1 MIISSVAWAIV
12 LDCVTGII
20 AERATGHVISSRKG
34 MKGFWKKLMLLA
46 ALSFGFFMDVFIP
59 YCMMQLQL
67 DIHMQ
72 NAMFGMVIGCY
83 IVLNESISICEN
95 IYRANPEIMPK
106 WIKHM
111 LVATRKQIDMGE
123 KNEISRK
130 ILAYNK
136 ANGKA
141 LEGLTRRRKAEKK
154 LFDKPVKK

>member
-123 KNEISRK
+123 KKEISRK

-136 ANGKA
+136 ANGEA
-141 LEGLTRRRKAEKK
+141 LEGLNRRRKAEKSY
-154 LFDKPVKK
+154 LINR

>member
-1 MIISSVAWAIV
+1 MAWAIV

-136 ANGKA
+136 ANGEA
-141 LEGLTRRRKAEKK
+141 LEGLNRRRKAEKSY
-154 LFDKPVKK
+154 LINR

>member
-1 MIISSVAWAIV
+1 MAWAIV

-20 AERATGHVISSRKG
+20 AERANGHVISSRKG

-111 LVATRKQIDMGE
+111 LVAARKQIDMGE
-123 KNEISRK
+123 KKEISRK

-136 ANGKA
+136 ANGEA

>member
-123 KNEISRK
+123 KKEISRK

>member
-46 ALSFGFFMDVFIP
+46 ALSFGLFMDVFIP

-72 NAMFGMVIGCY
+72 NTMFGMVIGCY

-95 IYRANPEIMPK
+95 IYRANPVIMPK

-123 KNEISRK
+123 KKENSRK

-136 ANGKA
+136 ANGEA

>member
-1 MIISSVAWAIV
+1 
-12 LDCVTGII
+12 
-20 AERATGHVISSRKG
+20 

-46 ALSFGFFMDVFIP
+46 TLSFGFFMDVFIP

-72 NAMFGMVIGCY
+72 NAMFGMVVGCY

-123 KNEISRK
+123 KKEISRK

-136 ANGKA
+136 ANGEA

>member
-1 MIISSVAWAIV
+1 MDNVKKLVSVLAGICLSFTKQYGLIISFVACAIV

-59 YCMMQLQL
+59 YCM
-67 DIHMQ
+67 Q
-72 NAMFGMVIGCY
+72 NAVFGMVIGCY

-123 KNEISRK
+123 KNE
-130 ILAYNK
+130 NK
-136 ANGKA
+136 
-141 LEGLTRRRKAEKK
+141 
-154 LFDKPVKK
+154 

>member
-59 YCMMQLQL
+59 YCMMQL

-106 WIKHM
+106 WVKHM

-123 KNEISRK
+123 KKEISRK

-136 ANGKA
+136 ANGEA
-141 LEGLTRRRKAEKK
+141 LEGLTRRRKAEKSY
-154 LFDKPVKK
+154 LINR

>member
-136 ANGKA
+136 ANGEA
-141 LEGLTRRRKAEKK
+141 LEGLNRRRKAEKSY
-154 LFDKPVKK
+154 LINR

>member
-1 MIISSVAWAIV
+1 MGYCFR
-12 LDCVTGII
+12 LCDGNYC
-20 AERATGHVISSRKG
+20 RKG
-34 MKGFWKKLMLLA
+34 NRACNIQPERNEGVLEEIDA
-46 ALSFGFFMDVFIP
+46 AGFFMDVFIP

-123 KNEISRK
+123 KNE
-130 ILAYNK
+130 NK
-136 ANGKA
+136 
-141 LEGLTRRRKAEKK
+141 
-154 LFDKPVKK
+154 

>member
-1 MIISSVAWAIV
+1 
-12 LDCVTGII
+12 
-20 AERATGHVISSRKG
+20 

>member
-1 MIISSVAWAIV
+1 MDNMKKLVSVLAGICLSFTKQYGLIISFVACAIV

-123 KNEISRK
+123 KNE
-130 ILAYNK
+130 NK
-136 ANGKA
+136 
-141 LEGLTRRRKAEKK
+141 
-154 LFDKPVKK
+154 

>member
-1 MIISSVAWAIV
+1 MAWAIV

-20 AERATGHVISSRKG
+20 AERATGHVISIRKG

-95 IYRANPEIMPK
+95 IYRTNPEIMPK

-111 LVATRKQIDMGE
+111 LVATRKQINMGE
-123 KNEISRK
+123 KKEISRK

-136 ANGKA
+136 ANGEA
-141 LEGLTRRRKAEKK
+141 LEGLNRRRKAEKSY
-154 LFDKPVKK
+154 LINR

>member
-1 MIISSVAWAIV
+1 M
-12 LDCVTGII
+12 
-20 AERATGHVISSRKG
+20 
-34 MKGFWKKLMLLA
+34 MLLA

-123 KNEISRK
+123 KKEISRK

-136 ANGKA
+136 ANGEA
-141 LEGLTRRRKAEKK
+141 LEGLNRRRKAEKSY
-154 LFDKPVKK
+154 LINR